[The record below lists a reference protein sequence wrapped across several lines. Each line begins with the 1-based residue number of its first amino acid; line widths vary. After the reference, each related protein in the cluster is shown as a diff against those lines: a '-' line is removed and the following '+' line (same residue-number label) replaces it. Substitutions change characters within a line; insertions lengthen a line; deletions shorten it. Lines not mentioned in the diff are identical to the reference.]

1 MSKRYKKHNIEDRI
15 KYIKMIEEGYS
26 IDYICNRYGF
36 DHHSICPMAQISKR
50 RAIRSNEE
58 A

>member
-26 IDYICNRYGF
+26 KDYIVTAMVLTTTFYLSYGS
-36 DHHSICPMAQISKR
+36 DIKKKGH
-50 RAIRSNEE
+50 
-58 A
+58 